1 MMIRDSNSRI
11 WQHCYMIRCTNM
23 LGMLAQGILTAS
35 SIENAFVH
43 LTRVPDA
50 TDRCL
55 TGKENVN
62 PSSRVFPFDKLV
74 PFSSSATNLA
84 NSEAMKPNNSCKME
98 NEYNQI
104 INQRITTIQIKV
116 VELSI

>member
-1 MMIRDSNSRI
+1 
-11 WQHCYMIRCTNM
+11 
-23 LGMLAQGILTAS
+23 QGILTAS

-84 NSEAMKPNNSCKME
+84 NSEAMKPNNTEELPDIKCGGMATSLDSQLMACLSLPPSCTFKT
-98 NEYNQI
+98 
-104 INQRITTIQIKV
+104 RKFV
-116 VELSI
+116 PPRSSP